1 MTWLNLSLIALIVS
15 LLLVLAFSRQAQ
27 LWMRVRPIATL
38 GFQLAGILVLTW
50 ILVSLSQRAAP
61 PPSTIAAPPAGP
73 DAGGIVRT
81 ALRAAE
87 RSLALMG
94 FATVWGSFA
103 GLGAAFL
110 LQTRR
115 SKRLLVVVP
124 IATVLWVIPTF
135 LLAVVVQEVQ
145 AQIYNVTGASV
156 SGGFGVVNPLQIF
169 WAAIVLGVRPA
180 AYVFRQ
186 ARVTLDL
193 EATAD
198 HVRTAR
204 AKGVPGSRV
213 VWRHLVRPAAA
224 TLLGAW
230 MSSFRLMIGAL
241 PLVEFFFGYPGLG
254 EMLILSLG
262 LTFGIQ
268 GGPAQAAP
276 DLAIALVVT
285 MAAILVLLESGVA
298 FLQAWLDPRIRDV
311 RAEAA

>member
-1 MTWLNLSLIALIVS
+1 MTWLNLSLIALIIS

-27 LWMRVRPIATL
+27 LWIRVRPIATL

-50 ILVSLSQRAAP
+50 ILVSLSQRGAP
-61 PPSTIAAPPAGP
+61 PPSTVAAPPPAP
-73 DAGGIVRT
+73 DAGDIVRT

-87 RSLALMG
+87 RSLALIG
-94 FATVWGSFA
+94 LATAWGSFA

-115 SKRLLVVVP
+115 SRQLLLVIP

-145 AQIYNVTGASV
+145 AQIYNVTGAAV
-156 SGGFGVVNPLQIF
+156 SGGFSAVNPFQIF
-169 WAAIVLGVRPA
+169 WASIVLGVRPA
-180 AYVFRQ
+180 AYIFRQ
-186 ARVTLDL
+186 GRATLDL

-204 AKGVPGSRV
+204 AKGLTRSRV
-213 VWRHLVRPAAA
+213 VWRHIVRPAAA

-268 GGPAQAAP
+268 GGPGQAAP

-285 MAAILVLLESGVA
+285 MAAILVLLESGVS
-298 FLQAWLDPRIRDV
+298 FLQALLDPRISDA

>member
-1 MTWLNLSLIALIVS
+1 MTWLNLSLIALILS

-27 LWMRVRPIATL
+27 LWIRVRPIATL
-38 GFQLAGILVLTW
+38 GFQLTGILVLTW
-50 ILVSLSQRAAP
+50 ILVSLSQRGAAP
-61 PPSTIAAPPAGP
+61 PPTVAAPPPPP
-73 DAGGIVRT
+73 DAAEIART
-81 ALRAAE
+81 ALRGAQ

-94 FATVWGSFA
+94 FATLWGSFA

-110 LQTRR
+110 LQIRR
-115 SKRLLVVVP
+115 SRHLLLIVP

-145 AQIYNVTGASV
+145 AQIYNVTGAAV
-156 SGGFGVVNPLQIF
+156 SGGFGEVNGFQIF

-186 ARVTLDL
+186 ARTTLDL

-204 AKGVPGSRV
+204 AKGLTWSQVA
-213 VWRHLVRPAAA
+213 WRHIVRPAAA
-224 TLLGAW
+224 TLLAAW
-230 MSSFRLMIGAL
+230 MSSFRLMIGSL

-268 GGPAQAAP
+268 GGPGQARP
-276 DLAIALVVT
+276 DLAIALVVA
-285 MAAILVLLESGVA
+285 MAAILVVLETGVTV
-298 FLQAWLDPRIRDV
+298 LQALLDPRIKDV